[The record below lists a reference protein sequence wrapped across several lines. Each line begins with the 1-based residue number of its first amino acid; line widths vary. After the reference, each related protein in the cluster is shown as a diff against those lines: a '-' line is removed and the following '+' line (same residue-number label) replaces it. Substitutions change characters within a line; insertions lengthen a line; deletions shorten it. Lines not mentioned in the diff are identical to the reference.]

1 MQSTDL
7 TIISAK
13 LEKFDQLLPIERAE
27 VYAQLKRIA
36 SVQLVKAE
44 ESESIC
50 PVHRQPVVTACELKK
65 CRYWVDQK
73 WTRNCALN
81 FMAAQ
86 EKDNL
91 TIDQVS
97 LLFRKPPERV
107 DAIYRRAFKIV
118 QRHYLKDQVRNRGTP
133 WFRYMT
139 GYCVACQT
147 KLLEEEIADETLR
160 LDPEH
165 GYCSADCKFQFPPQ
179 YFTVEKFF
187 EADFYRVVEVGGELF
202 NFYYLEEILGFQP
215 NALRYRLEKLRKQGV
230 EK

>member
-1 MQSTDL
+1 MPDL
-7 TIISAK
+7 TIISGK
-13 LEKFDQLLPIERAE
+13 LEKFDQLLPIEKAH
-27 VYAQLKRIA
+27 VFAQLKKIA
-36 SVQLVKAE
+36 DVAFEKVP

-50 PVHRQPVVTACELKK
+50 PVHQQPVVAPCGLKK
-65 CRYWVDQK
+65 CRYWVDQG

-81 FMAAQ
+81 FLSAQ
-86 EKDNL
+86 EKENL

-107 DAIYRRAFKIV
+107 DAIYKRAFKIV
-118 QRHYLKDQVRNRGTP
+118 QRHYLKDQIRNKGTP
-133 WFRYMT
+133 WFKYLP

-147 KLLEEEIADETLR
+147 KLLEDEIADPQLR

-165 GYCSADCKFQFPPQ
+165 GYCTTDCKSQFPPQ
-179 YFTVEKFF
+179 YYTVEKFF

-215 NALRYRLEKLRKQGV
+215 NALRYRLEKLRKSGLE